1 MDITVREITIR
12 NRKKPLFNNINDE
25 LQWFSDALGMFNER
39 DKEKSCFRIFIT
51 LLKSNKDDKKLTSD
65 EIADQANLSRGT
77 VIHHINRL
85 MDSGLVVH
93 EDNEYML
100 RVNRLSNL
108 IDEIE
113 NDFDEFFEKM
123 KKVAKEL
130 DEKLE

>member
-1 MDITVREITIR
+1 MDITIKEITIR

-51 LLKSNKDDKKLTSD
+51 LLKNKKLTSD
-65 EIADQANLSRGT
+65 EIAEQANLSRGT

-85 MDSGLVVH
+85 MDSGVVVH
-93 EDNEYML
+93 EKNAYNL

-113 NDFDEFFEKM
+113 NDFEEYFEKM
-123 KKVAKEL
+123 KKVAREL